1 VIRDPELFELLETNV
16 DGILNNRE
24 ERLLREI
31 VHRSAKM
38 KAEVVMM
45 DANENGIRCILN
57 YGHTIGHAIE
67 AFAFPLLLHG
77 ECVSIGMVRAHDTQY
92 THAHTTARTRHFS

>member
-1 VIRDPELFELLETNV
+1 V

-31 VHRSAKM
+31 IHRSART

-45 DANENGIRCILN
+45 DADESGIRCILN

-77 ECVSIGMVRAHDTQY
+77 ECVSIGMVTALHPKDQLDG
-92 THAHTTARTRHFS
+92 THCDNRF